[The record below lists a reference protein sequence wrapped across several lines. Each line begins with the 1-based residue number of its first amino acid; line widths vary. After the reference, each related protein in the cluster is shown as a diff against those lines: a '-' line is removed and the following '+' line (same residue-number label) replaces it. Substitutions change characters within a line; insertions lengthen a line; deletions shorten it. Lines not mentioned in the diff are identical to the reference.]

1 VLSSSG
7 ELQLERFTEMEFP
20 EEPKKVLEKKNQVPS
35 SITGCKFTSQGRT
48 DLSLLFLPA
57 SIFVGPETAAE
68 LGELIISMRF
78 FLNEMF

>member
-1 VLSSSG
+1 VIFFRGVTAGAIYRDGVPRRTQESP
-7 ELQLERFTEMEFP
+7 R
-20 EEPKKVLEKKNQVPS
+20 KKNQVPS

-78 FLNEMF
+78 FFK